1 MALQTNTNVSP
12 YYDDWEENKNY
23 HRVMF
28 KAGYPVQARELT
40 QSQTILQDQIEKL
53 ASKFLK
59 NGEQVQPGEFS
70 MINPAVYVRLSSIT
84 QGATVDDF
92 VGYYITG
99 ATSGVRARVMFA
111 TPRNELDDATF
122 YISYVTSG
130 ATSEYSTFLEGE
142 VLESDNPNFFTAT
155 VGITNISKPVNTS
168 ALGFGVLFNVT
179 EGTYFVNGFMVNV
192 ENQTIIVEKYDTK
205 PTCLIG
211 FAVDES
217 FITSN
222 QDLSLLD
229 NSQGSSNFAAP
240 GADRLKI
247 TLTLTRLDVDVVI
260 PNFIRLATLLEG
272 NIEGTLNNTVKWD
285 WLFDILAKRTFEE
298 SGNYIIR
305 DFIIKPLEYVNEDDI
320 NVDGFFEAALDAEG
334 EVITDDNNNPLYP
347 PVPPKNFKDDLV
359 IPDDYLTFEEAS
371 AKYVLNISPGHAYVQ
386 GYDVGYNSSVH
397 VFGDKARNVNYRE
410 NSITP
415 LTPGLNISITNV
427 YGMVDIQNISTSG
440 NALAFDDIV
449 IYRSFTDGYVGDA
462 VYANSGQTVDFRP
475 LNRGR
480 QPWTTFHIICDGDV
494 AETPYGSREVWREGN
509 SVVIAAN
516 DGAQL
521 TRGSTIG
528 GAKILI
534 STKVVAYPAGIL
546 RPRYL
551 KPNGIVDTGTGF
563 YGYNSTYNLGVLE
576 ASFFTEFAVDVIS
589 GVGES
594 IDWVAGD
601 LVYGEESEAFGVV
614 ETGSSQNG
622 LVLSNIIGRF
632 INGEVITQT
641 VNQQTKE
648 ATILREGEVV
658 GFAFTDAGPNGNL
671 FDLSSQDEVTV
682 TALGASITLTEAS
695 NEIQCTTSEIKLL
708 KAGRDRLYSHPF
720 PLDSPFR
727 TTRVNYEVETKDGVK
742 GYAIVVPGKIS
753 NTLQKAKS
761 FFSELDDYNN
771 FSADISVQNTNETDI
786 LSVAQNSTFT
796 GVVGNN
802 YISCDSL
809 SGDPS
814 EELVYGDI
822 VTMSDDNGLETNK
835 MVHFATK
842 PVGYGSQRNTSRI
855 YFTTSIGT
863 GITGKN
869 VQRVRLK
876 SRGSA
881 EHNLIYKL
889 PQRVVKN
896 LETDPLTTGIDYQVY
911 REFFTTVRLGD
922 TSFVLT
928 TGTVNEQFIS
938 NNTNTIVSISR
949 NLTRPQD
956 DTRIEGTFL
965 TIGNFR
971 PQDNNNRMIFDLV
984 QPITD
989 DCTLKIITAV
999 QVTNAVAKRKIFR
1012 EDVTIR
1018 VSAENA
1024 AREVISLGIS
1034 DGYKLKSVITASD
1047 VDITN
1052 NYLFDNG
1059 QRDNVYDIARL
1070 VLKPKKPAASE
1081 DLIVTVDYFDHTSQ
1095 GDFFSV
1101 NSYTDQEGVPYPD
1114 IPTYYPPVGIP
1125 NVNTINSSAPFQPFE
1140 LRDCIDFRPI
1150 VNTKTENGSVIAPLV
1165 PGVDAQN
1172 SHNFRD
1178 KSKAG
1183 NGFVPRL
1190 PVPDSIFVS
1199 NVEYYLPQWNSLF
1212 LEKSGALSLVA
1223 GQPSEEPQTPP
1234 DIAEGIRLYDIY
1246 LPSYTFSVKDIKI
1259 KKYNYKRYRMKD
1271 ISSLDKRIERLEDII
1286 SLTLLE
1292 QNALNMSVRDAVTG
1306 LDRFKNGIIVD
1317 NFSSHG
1323 KGNVYHEQYRNSV
1336 DPKKGILR
1344 APHFTSS
1351 VKVEEAYQTDEERF
1365 TLGSYSKT
1373 ETGIATVPYEH
1384 TKIIDQ
1390 PFATRT
1396 INLQPYAVFSYEG
1409 SIELNPPIDT
1419 FQDTE
1424 RLPELIIEDNS
1435 VYDAMQALTNNL
1447 NDNNLLGTYWGD
1459 WETTGTSNTS
1469 STRISESG
1477 TRGQQPW
1484 GTWLERTTT
1493 KVTTTSFERQELARQ
1508 LAIST
1513 GEVRETSYGD
1523 RVVDVSLAKTMRS
1536 IAVFITAGR
1545 MKPNTRLYAFFDGK
1559 DVSDWVS
1566 PDTMVEATKWPDGV
1580 SRYAGKP
1587 NTNPGGFGLP
1597 LVTDATGNF
1606 TGVFLIP
1613 NGRPPEEGYVWK
1625 GNIND
1630 VVYRTSGTTKSFT
1643 TGTKTFCLTSD
1654 PLNRTDDQVRESYCE
1669 TNFVSSGVIQ
1679 DKQETIISTR
1689 LPSFSQATPV
1699 VTGET
1704 STKVETSTSIEVNQ
1718 FDPVAQSFQID
1729 SQYSEGCFV
1738 TELDVFFDTKDSIHG
1753 CEAYL
1758 VTTDAQVPTQKILP
1772 HSRVVKNSDTTLRV
1786 QCKLGEDVN
1795 SIVLSA
1801 GMTVVGAESGAS
1813 GVIKSSVTFE
1823 NEFSNSVENVTNK
1836 VYNVILSNYMLGNA
1850 DQNVNNE
1857 FYPGEEIIPQID
1869 PVPTSTFKIVNNE
1882 YNITRLDL
1890 KQTGS
1895 GYQTP
1900 SLVTVNFSRPEL
1912 PGGRAATGVAMVSNG
1927 MVYGVKL
1934 TDPGS
1939 GYVRVPSVTIDST
1952 EEDAEGAIVTAR
1964 VSPGTPGVVMGCA
1977 TSNDAT
1983 APTKFKFHA
1992 PVYLTGN
1999 TWYAFV
2005 VKSPSSLEYRM
2016 WTCQLGEFKVGTRD
2030 RVFEQP
2036 NLGSIFKSQ
2045 NGGLW
2050 TEDQTQDVKFTLR
2063 RAKFNTDSLAAIRLV
2078 NAPLDKRLLEA
2089 DAIETN
2095 ADGFDSSSKVFGE
2108 NSSIVKVYHTYNGL
2122 AKGDFVALEGVMGG
2136 GSLNTVNG
2144 IPVAEVNG
2152 IHEVIDADLET
2163 FTILMPNSYADVT
2176 GRAGGSLITSTFNRP
2191 YEVCNLYTG
2200 LSLNTSGG
2208 MTCNVRSTQASGVTH
2223 YNETNQYQLDNPVNI
2238 IPMESYY
2245 FDGAKLVA
2253 HPLNESKYSDTYHLR
2268 NQKSFETVFYLTT
2281 QSDAVSPV
2289 VDLIRTDAILTRN
2302 LIDNPYK
2309 YGELTG
2315 FVNGIRILNRGSNYV
2330 TPVVRISGGGGSG
2343 ATATATVNT
2352 DGTLDEITV
2361 VNGGSGYTSTPDVTI
2376 TDSTGQGV
2384 NGEAIATLSARP
2396 LEVSSLMGPRSATI
2410 KFSGDFDPSVL
2421 GVVEGGQLDIDNLKL
2436 KLTNINRDAR
2446 KIKVTGN
2453 AITRINERSV
2463 IDNPILSNLQIER
2476 ISRTEFPRYFVPEEK
2491 ENGSVYAKWI
2501 SNLFILENESDGIE
2515 IKMTTIQYAKEDIR
2529 VYFKPRSIGFDVDL
2543 STQNW
2548 IAFNGTG
2555 LPDDVENLKV
2565 RSTTYTNPEYI
2576 DSTEWKSITFSVQDL
2591 AKFDALIIKIVMAS
2605 DNPAKA
2611 PLIDD
2616 FQLICSE

>member
-70 MINPAVYVRLSSIT
+70 LINPAVYVRLSSIT

-99 ATSGVRARVMFA
+99 ATSGVKARVMFA

-130 ATSEYSTFLEGE
+130 STSEYTTFLEGE

-155 VGITNISKPVNTS
+155 VGITNISKPIS
-168 ALGFGVLFNVT
+168 SPALGFGVLFNVT

-192 ENQTIIVEKYDTK
+192 ENQTILVEKYNTK
-205 PTCLIG
+205 PSCLIG
-211 FAVDES
+211 FTVDES

-247 TLTLTRLDVDVVI
+247 TLTLTRLDTDVVI

-272 NIEGTLNNTVKWD
+272 NIEGTLNKTVKWD

-298 SGNYIIR
+298 SGNYVIE
-305 DFIIKPLEYVNEDDI
+305 DFVIKPLEYANVDDI
-320 NVDGFFEAALDAEG
+320 NVDGFFEVAVDADG
-334 EVITDDNNNPLYP
+334 EDITDDNNNPLYP
-347 PVPPKNFKDDLV
+347 PVPPKNFKENLV

-371 AKYVLNISPGHAYVQ
+371 AKYVLNISPGQAYVQ
-386 GYDVGYNSSVH
+386 GYDVGYSSSVH
-397 VFGDKARNVNYRE
+397 VFGDKARSVNYRD
-410 NSITP
+410 NSITA
-415 LTPGLNISITNV
+415 LAPGLNVSVTNV
-427 YGMVDIQNISTSG
+427 FGNIDIQNISTSG
-440 NALAFDDIV
+440 NALAFDDII

-462 VYANSGQTVDFRP
+462 VFENSTQSVDFRP
-475 LNRGR
+475 LNRGKD
-480 QPWTTFHIICDGDV
+480 PWTTFHIICDGEV
-494 AETPYGSREVWREGN
+494 GETPYGSREVYRSGN
-509 SVVIAAN
+509 SVVIAS
-516 DGAQL
+516 DSDSQL

-528 GAKILI
+528 GARILV
-534 STKVVAYPAGIL
+534 STKVVPYPAGVM

-551 KPNGIVDTGTGF
+551 RPNGIVDNGNGF
-563 YGYNSTYNLGVLE
+563 YGYNSTYNLGVVE
-576 ASFFTEFAVDVIS
+576 ASFFTEFAVDTAS
-589 GVGES
+589 GVGED
-594 IDWVAGD
+594 IDWVVGD
-601 LVYGEESEAFGVV
+601 LVYGEESEAFGLV
-614 ETGSSQNG
+614 ESGSRQNG

-632 INGEVITQT
+632 ISGEVITQT
-641 VNQQTKE
+641 VNGVTKE

-658 GFAFTDAGPNGNL
+658 GFAFTDAGPSGNL
-671 FDLSSQDEVTV
+671 FDLSGEDEVTV
-682 TALGASITLTEAS
+682 TALGASITLTSAS
-695 NEIQCTTSEIKLL
+695 NEIECTTTEIKLL
-708 KAGRDRLYSHPF
+708 KAGRDRLYTHPF

-727 TTRVNYEVETKDGVK
+727 TTRVNYEVETKNGAK
-742 GYAIVVPGKIS
+742 GYAIVIPGKIT

-771 FSADISVQNTNETDI
+771 FSADISVQNTTETDI

-796 GVVGNN
+796 GVINNN
-802 YISCDSL
+802 YITCDSL

-822 VTMSDDNGLETNK
+822 VTMADDNGVEINK

-842 PVGYGSQRNTSRI
+842 PVGYGNQRSSSRV
-855 YFTTSIGT
+855 YFTTT
-863 GITGKN
+863 LNTAITGKN
-869 VQRVRLK
+869 VQRVRLR
-876 SRGSA
+876 SRGSV
-881 EHNLIYKL
+881 EENLIYKL
-889 PQRVVKN
+889 PQHVVKN

-911 REFFTTVRLGD
+911 REFFTTIRTGD
-922 TSFVLT
+922 TSFVLS
-928 TGTVNEQFIS
+928 TGAANEQFIS
-938 NNTNTIVSISR
+938 NNTNTTVSICR

-956 DTRIEGTFL
+956 DTRLEGMFL
-965 TIGNFR
+965 TVGNYR
-971 PQDNNNRMIFDLV
+971 PQDNNSRMIFDLTNS
-984 QPITD
+984 ITD
-989 DCTLKIITAV
+989 DCTIKIITAV

-1012 EDVTIR
+1012 ENVNIR
-1018 VSAENA
+1018 ISADNA
-1024 AREVISLGIS
+1024 AKEIISLGVT
-1034 DGYKLKSVITASD
+1034 DGYKLKSVVTASG

-1059 QRDNVYDIARL
+1059 QRDNIYDIARL
-1070 VLKPKKPAASE
+1070 VLKPKKPTASE
-1081 DLIVTVDYFDHTSQ
+1081 ELIVIVDYFDHTSQ

-1101 NSYTDQEGVPYPD
+1101 NSYTDQEGIPYPD

-1150 VNTKTENGSVIAPLV
+1150 VNTKVENGSVIAPLV
-1165 PGVDAQN
+1165 PGVDSQN

-1183 NGFVPRL
+1183 NGFAPRL
-1190 PVPDSIFVS
+1190 PVPDSIFLS
-1199 NVEYYLPQWNSLF
+1199 NIEYYLPQWNSLF

-1234 DIAEGIRLYDIY
+1234 DIAEGIRLYDIF
-1246 LPSYTFSVKDIKI
+1246 LPAYTFGVKDIKI

-1271 ISSLDKRIERLEDII
+1271 ISSLDKRIERIEDII

-1292 QNALNMSVRDAVTG
+1292 QSALGMSVRDAVTG

-1317 NFSSHG
+1317 NFSGHS
-1323 KGNVYHEQYRNSV
+1323 KGNVYHSQYRNSI

-1373 ETGIATVPYEH
+1373 ETGIATVPYEP

-1435 VYDAMQALTNNL
+1435 VYDAMQALTNSL

-1606 TGVFLIP
+1606 SGVFLIP

-1630 VVYRTSGTTKSFT
+1630 VVYRTSGTTRSFT
-1643 TGTKTFCLTSD
+1643 TGTKTFRLTSD
-1654 PLNRTDDQVRESYCE
+1654 YLNRTDDQVRESYCE

-1679 DKQETIISTR
+1679 DKQETIVSTR
-1689 LPSFSQATPV
+1689 LPSFSQSPAV

-1704 STKVETSTSIEVNQ
+1704 STKVETSTSIEVSQ

-1738 TELDVFFDTKDSIHG
+1738 TELDVFFDTKDPIHG

-1772 HSRVVKNSDTTLRV
+1772 HSRVIKNSDTTLRV
-1786 QCKLGEDVN
+1786 QCKLGEDIN
-1795 SIVLSA
+1795 SVVLSA
-1801 GMTVVGAESGAS
+1801 GVTVVGAESGAT
-1813 GVIKSSVTFE
+1813 GIIKSNVTFE
-1823 NEFSNSVENVTNK
+1823 NEFSNETQNVKNK

-1850 DQNVNNE
+1850 NQNVNNE
-1857 FYPGEEIIPQID
+1857 FFPGEEIIPQLD
-1869 PVPTSTFKIVNNE
+1869 PALTSTFRIVNNE
-1882 YNITRLDL
+1882 YNVIRLDL

-1895 GYQTP
+1895 GYTDQEA
-1900 SLVTVNFSRPEL
+1900 LRVNFSEPEL
-1912 PGGRAATGVAMVSNG
+1912 PGGRAATGVALMSDG
-1927 MVYGVKL
+1927 MIYDVKL

-1939 GYVRVPSVTIDST
+1939 GYVKVPSVTIDSIY
-1952 EEDAEGAIVTAR
+1952 EDDGEGAEATVR

-1992 PVYLTGN
+1992 PVYLRGN

-2016 WTCQLGEFKVGTRD
+2016 WTCQLGEFKIGTRD

-2036 NLGSIFKSQ
+2036 NLGSVFKSQ

-2050 TEDQTQDVKFTLR
+2050 TEDQTQDIKFTLR
-2063 RAKFNTDSLAAIRLV
+2063 RAKFNTESLAAIRLV
-2078 NAPLDKRLLEA
+2078 NSPLDKKVLEV
-2089 DAIETN
+2089 DAIETSG
-2095 ADGFDSSSKVFGE
+2095 DGFDSDSEIFGE
-2108 NSSIVKVYHTYNGL
+2108 NSRVVKVYHTYNGL
-2122 AKGDFVALEGVMGG
+2122 AKGDYVALGGVVGD
-2136 GSLNTVNG
+2136 SLSRLNG
-2144 IPVAEVNG
+2144 IPLSDFNG
-2152 IHEVIDADLET
+2152 IHKVLDADLET
-2163 FTILMPNSYADVT
+2163 FTIMTNSAADVT
-2176 GRAGGSLITSTFNRP
+2176 GRAGGNSITSTFNRP

-2200 LSLNTSGG
+2200 LALNTSGR
-2208 MTCNVRSTQASGVTH
+2208 MNCTVRSTQASGVTH
-2223 YNETNQYQLDNPVNI
+2223 YNEINQYQLDNPVNI

-2289 VDLIRTDAILTRN
+2289 VDLVRTDAILTRN

-2309 YGELTG
+2309 YGEMTG
-2315 FVNGIRILNRGSNYV
+2315 FINDIRIINRGRDYV
-2330 TPVVRISGGGGSG
+2330 NPLVTITGGGGSG
-2343 ATATATVNT
+2343 ASAVASVNP
-2352 DGTLDEITV
+2352 DGTLADINII
-2361 VNGGSGYTSTPDVTI
+2361 NGGSGYTSTPEVVI
-2376 TDSTGQGV
+2376 TDSTGSGV
-2384 NGEAIATLSARP
+2384 DGQALATLSARP
-2396 LEVSSLMGPRSATI
+2396 LEVSSLMGSRSATI
-2410 KFSGDFDPSVL
+2410 KFSGDFDPSTL
-2421 GVVEGGQLDIDNLKL
+2421 GVVEGGSLDIDNLKL

-2453 AITRINERSV
+2453 AIAKINERSL

-2476 ISRTEFPRYFVPEEK
+2476 ISRTEFPRYFTPEEK

-2501 SNLFILENESDGIE
+2501 SDLFVLENDSDGIE
-2515 IKMTTIQYAKEDIR
+2515 IKITAVQYAKEDIR

-2543 STQNW
+2543 NSQNW

-2555 LPDDVENLKV
+2555 LPNDVENLKV
-2565 RSTTYTNPEYI
+2565 RSTNYISPDYI

-2591 AKFDALIIKIVMAS
+2591 AKFDALMIKIVMSS